1 MNERKAMIFLI
12 LTLIAGSIS
21 CQKGDTSIKSYEDLK
36 GKTVGA
42 KVGTES
48 AEFLSDHESEYG
60 YSIKYFDA
68 ADQLYDG
75 LKVGAIDAMMDDYPV
90 IGYAI
95 KQGQELE
102 TPIKKN
108 LAENMHLPLKRTKS

>member
-1 MNERKAMIFLI
+1 M
-12 LTLIAGSIS
+12 
-21 CQKGDTSIKSYEDLK
+21 
-36 GKTVGA
+36 
-42 KVGTES
+42 
-48 AEFLSDHESEYG
+48 
-60 YSIKYFDA
+60 
-68 ADQLYDG
+68 YDG

-108 LAENMHLPLKRTKS
+108 LAENMHLPLKGQNPELLNMFNEGLKELKEQANTIRLLKNM